1 VFDATGALTGQGALI
16 DGSADRS
23 GSTVTHDASGVLAGQ
38 CAVIVGIAAKA
49 SSSTPIIGG
58 GYPDDYWKRKKKER
72 DDELDAI
79 IRQSIE
85 SIVTAEEPPKS
96 KVKKK
101 ARRVFRRFIVEDKID
116 FAALEAAA
124 QANQNL
130 LSVYNALIKA
140 IQEQI
145 EADRMAQYEDE
156 FILLMLSATTVNPIT
171 FH

>member
-1 VFDATGALTGQGALI
+1 MASTWGTSWGTSWAVSWNRDATPPAPETPQPTGGKVR
-16 DGSADRS
+16 GY
-23 GSTVTHDASGVLAGQ
+23 DA
-38 CAVIVGIAAKA
+38 
-49 SSSTPIIGG
+49 
-58 GYPDDYWKRKKKER
+58 DYWQRKKKER

-101 ARRVFRRFIVEDKID
+101 ARRVFKRFVVEDKID
-116 FAALEAAA
+116 FVALEAAA
-124 QANQNL
+124 QVNQNL
-130 LSVYNALIKA
+130 LSVYNALIQA

-145 EADRMAQYEDE
+145 EADRMAQYEDD
-156 FILLMLSATTVNPIT
+156 FILLMLSATTVNPIK